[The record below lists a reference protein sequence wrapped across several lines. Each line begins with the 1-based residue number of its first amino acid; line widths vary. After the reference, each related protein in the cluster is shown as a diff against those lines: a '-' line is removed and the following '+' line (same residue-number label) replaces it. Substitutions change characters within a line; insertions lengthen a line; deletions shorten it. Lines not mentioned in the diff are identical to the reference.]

1 MKEIRHQLIESF
13 FHYLQCFIP
22 PRWCKIFSINSSSWD
37 VAMIRIQ
44 NTVTYLTV
52 RPPSW
57 MAPEPAGDPS
67 SFVMYFDYTFP
78 VRNLQICRLHS
89 PGERICTDLGGAC
102 LVSIP
107 NIPGYPG
114 ISAQSKV
121 GDTRVRLA
129 AAFTTVQALQL
140 CSLVLSPL
148 QRGVWTKAAARDD
161 ELRQFV
167 AAEVI
172 FLQCTFAVGKL

>member
-67 SFVMYFDYTFP
+67 SYVMYFDYTFP
-78 VRNLQICRLHS
+78 VRNLQICRLHRF
-89 PGERICTDLGGAC
+89 GEICTDLGGAC

-114 ISAQSKV
+114 ISAPKV

-148 QRGVWTKAAARDD
+148 RRGV
-161 ELRQFV
+161 
-167 AAEVI
+167 
-172 FLQCTFAVGKL
+172 

>member
-1 MKEIRHQLIESF
+1 
-13 FHYLQCFIP
+13 
-22 PRWCKIFSINSSSWD
+22 
-37 VAMIRIQ
+37 MIRIQ

-67 SFVMYFDYTFP
+67 SYVMYFDYTFSSSKFAD
-78 VRNLQICRLHS
+78 LQASQPRWEDLHR
-89 PGERICTDLGGAC
+89 PWWC
-102 LVSIP
+102 LFGFHS

-172 FLQCTFAVGKL
+172 FVAMYVCCGETVMI

>member
-22 PRWCKIFSINSSSWD
+22 PRWCKIFSINRSSWD

-67 SFVMYFDYTFP
+67 SYVMYFDLHIFQFEIYRSAGFTGS
-78 VRNLQICRLHS
+78 VRGSAQ
-89 PGERICTDLGGAC
+89 T
-102 LVSIP
+102 LVVH
-107 NIPGYPG
+107 PG
-114 ISAQSKV
+114 IS
-121 GDTRVRLA
+121 
-129 AAFTTVQALQL
+129 
-140 CSLVLSPL
+140 
-148 QRGVWTKAAARDD
+148 RD
-161 ELRQFV
+161 
-167 AAEVI
+167 I
-172 FLQCTFAVGKL
+172 GTI